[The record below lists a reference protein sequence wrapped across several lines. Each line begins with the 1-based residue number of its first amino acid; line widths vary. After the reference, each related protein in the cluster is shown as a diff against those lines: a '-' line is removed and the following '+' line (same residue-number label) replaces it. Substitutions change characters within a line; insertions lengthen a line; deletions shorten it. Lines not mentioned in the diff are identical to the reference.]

1 MTLEAA
7 LEERNMKA
15 SELIRRSGV
24 SAPTI
29 YNITSPNKEPYKT
42 GVKADTL
49 AKIAETLNAII
60 VIDANKP
67 FLFDII
73 LKEGK
78 KMRTVKGTVLTMFGI
93 VAAIVAVGCGD
104 SINGCEST
112 AQMFGWVFISL
123 ALLATALVLC
133 ALGVNAENEQADT
146 ERLKRLNR
154 VPTHTNEW
162 RDAQ

>member
-1 MTLEAA
+1 MTLESA

-29 YNITSPNKEPYKT
+29 YNITSQNKEPYKT

-78 KMRTVKGTVLTMFGI
+78 K
-93 VAAIVAVGCGD
+93 
-104 SINGCEST
+104 
-112 AQMFGWVFISL
+112 
-123 ALLATALVLC
+123 
-133 ALGVNAENEQADT
+133 
-146 ERLKRLNR
+146 
-154 VPTHTNEW
+154 
-162 RDAQ
+162 

>member
-15 SELIRRSGV
+15 SELIRRSGM

-73 LKEGK
+73 LKEGEK
-78 KMRTVKGTVLTMFGI
+78 
-93 VAAIVAVGCGD
+93 
-104 SINGCEST
+104 
-112 AQMFGWVFISL
+112 
-123 ALLATALVLC
+123 
-133 ALGVNAENEQADT
+133 
-146 ERLKRLNR
+146 
-154 VPTHTNEW
+154 
-162 RDAQ
+162 